1 MEVFIHH
8 IYEYEKG
15 LRNLILHTTSAT
27 NREKIEEQ
35 FNLIHKDKKTEQILE
50 ESFNRTTNIID
61 KEKNKCNK
69 IKEQKF

>member
-1 MEVFIHH
+1 MEVLVHH

-35 FNLIHKDKKTEQILE
+35 KSLYEKELE
-50 ESFNRTTNIID
+50 LLQNNFDALLQKSFQ
-61 KEKNKCNK
+61 E
-69 IKEQKF
+69 